1 MDGKRANMGVWLHP
15 WLLFCPAQPSYE
27 TAHGSRE
34 VFISIG
40 SWINSLR
47 WNGEALESVLQ
58 FDMEY
63 RDMAYAHKLL
73 CKDSSCYRTK
83 ISQETAR
90 LGTDKSQANDN
101 HLIPSTHRKKKNH

>member
-1 MDGKRANMGVWLHP
+1 MKLGGFFLNN
-15 WLLFCPAQPSYE
+15 FCY
-27 TAHGSRE
+27 
-34 VFISIG
+34 V
-40 SWINSLR
+40 
-47 WNGEALESVLQ
+47 GEALESVLQ